1 MAVTNWTQGTQD
13 GVTQVSR
20 LGLQNGVSGDRTL
33 FLKQFA
39 GEVLTSF
46 EEKNVA
52 MPLHR
57 VRTIKNGKSAQFPSI
72 GTTSAAYHAAG
83 TQVLGGNV
91 DHGEVTVTVDELL
104 LSAVFVPKID
114 EAMNHYEVRSTY
126 SKEMGNALANRAD
139 KNIFGKIFQGA
150 TQLGSAGADQNGYWT
165 QADFADLSN
174 VDGNA
179 ATTIAGIHA
188 SADGIAGTIDLNN
201 ATLKATNA
209 TNTASTE
216 GGSYTGTDIVNGV
229 MQALEKFEAHN
240 VDGEKFLVLTPEAYF
255 RLVGT
260 DTQVMNRDVGGNG
273 STALGQAPTIGG
285 VKVLMSNHL
294 PTADLA
300 SANDPANGNTYSGNN
315 GFNANLKGMIFTKDA
330 AATVK
335 LLDLGVESEYQID
348 RQGTLMVAKYAMG
361 HNVLR
366 GKSCIALIA

>member
-1 MAVTNWTQGTQD
+1 MATNWTQGTQN
-13 GVTQVSR
+13 GQSQVSR
-20 LGLQNGVSGDRTL
+20 LGVQNGVSGARTL

-46 EEKNVA
+46 EEKNIA

-72 GTTSAAYHAAG
+72 GTTAAAYHTAG
-83 TQVLGGNV
+83 TQVFGGSI
-91 DHGEVTVTVDELL
+91 DHGEITVTVDELL
-104 LSAVFVPKID
+104 LSAVFVPRID
-114 EAMNHYEVRSTY
+114 EAMNHYDVRATY

-139 KNIFGKIFQGA
+139 KNIFATIFKGA
-150 TQLGSAGADQNGYWT
+150 TQAASTGKDQNGYWS
-165 QADFADLSN
+165 QSDFATLSN

-179 ATTIAGIHA
+179 ATTIAGVHA
-188 SADGIAGTIDLNN
+188 SADGIAGVIDLNN
-201 ATLKATNA
+201 ATNVVTGA

-216 GGSYTGTDIVNGV
+216 GASYSGTDIVNGV
-229 MQALEKFEAHN
+229 MQALEKFDAHN
-240 VDGEKFLVLTPEAYF
+240 VDGEKYLVLTPEAYYK
-255 RLVGT
+255 LVGT

-273 STALGQAPTIGG
+273 STALGTAPTIGG

-294 PTADLA
+294 PTADLG
-300 SANDPANGNTYSGNN
+300 SGNDPANGNSYSGNDAHY
-315 GFNANLKGMIFTKDA
+315 ANLKGLIFTKDA

-366 GKSCIALIA
+366 GKSAIGFIA